1 MSRTAATSVPLHPLL
16 ADRWSPRSFEV
27 EHTVTDEQLVAVL
40 EAARWAPSASNRQP
54 WRFLVGRSGDDPV
67 KAVPGSRRYARQAW
81 AGNASLLIAAVADER
96 LPDGE
101 HNSYAAYDTGLA
113 VAQLTLQAHA
123 LGLHAHQ
130 MAGFHPERLLEA
142 LGIPAEGLRPLTVIA
157 IGGNASADLLPEP
170 LRLRETAPRERRP
183 LAETVYG
190 GSWGSPLELG

>member
-1 MSRTAATSVPLHPLL
+1 MSRTATTSVPLHPLL

-27 EHTVTDEQLVAVL
+27 EHTITDEQLVAVL
-40 EAARWAPSASNRQP
+40 EAARWAPSAGNRQP
-54 WRFLVGRSGDDPV
+54 WRFLVGRRGDDTF
-67 KAVPGSRRYARQAW
+67 KAVLGSLRDANQAW
-81 AGNASLLIAAVADER
+81 AQNASLLIAAVADER

-142 LGIPAEGLRPLTVIA
+142 LGIPAEGPRPLTVIA
-157 IGGNASADLLPEP
+157 IGGNAHADLLPEP
-170 LRLRETAPRERRP
+170 LRVRETAPRERRP

>member
-27 EHTVTDEQLVAVL
+27 EHTVTDEQLAAVL
-40 EAARWAPSASNRQP
+40 EAARWAPSASNPQP
-54 WRFLVGRSGDDPV
+54 WRFLVGRRGDDTF
-67 KAVPGSRRYARQAW
+67 KAVLGSLREANQAW
-81 AGNASLLIAAVADER
+81 AQNASLLIAAVADER
-96 LPDGE
+96 LPDGG

-123 LGLHAHQ
+123 LDLHAHQ
-130 MAGFHPERLLEA
+130 MAGFEPERLLAA
-142 LGIPAEGLRPLTVIA
+142 LDIPAEGLRPLTVTA
-157 IGGNASADLLPEP
+157 IGGSADADLLPEP

-183 LAETVYG
+183 LAETFYG